1 MSVITEPQALL
12 PLDAPLPQPR
22 RYTLLDA
29 ATTIDPAED
38 RWLAGAWINAY
49 PAGEPHTFDPCSA
62 GTYRVKD
69 IDARTDRPM
78 AGAFTV
84 YVGGSC
90 TGSSVGPRGDEYRR
104 RLLAGFQAVESTAVE
119 RVLATGDHHGGT
131 LGAYLGDTNM
141 QRLAS
146 AAVTPTE
153 GLALLEDEIAAV
165 GGNGLIH
172 VAPATAT
179 YWTAEAMIS
188 ADRQN
193 QLRTG
198 LGTLVA
204 VGAGYRNI
212 RPDDYQA
219 APGDGQEWAFATG
232 PLGYIRDPQPEV
244 IPGGMREA
252 LDRSSNTATFI
263 AERSYVV
270 VWVGRQDTNDDNHV
284 QAGVLIDRL
293 N

>member
-29 ATTIDPAED
+29 AQTIDPAED
-38 RWLAGAWINAY
+38 RWLAGAWISSY
-49 PAGEPHTFDPCSA
+49 PAGEPHTFDPCSS
-62 GTYRVKD
+62 GTSRVKD
-69 IDARTDRPM
+69 IDARVDRPM

-90 TGSSVGPRGDEYRR
+90 TGSSIGPRVDEYRR
-104 RLLAGFQAVESTAVE
+104 RLLAGFMAVESTAVE
-119 RVLATGDHHGGT
+119 RTLATGDHHGGS

-141 QRLAS
+141 ERLA
-146 AAVTPTE
+146 AGTVTPTE
-153 GLALLEDEIAAV
+153 GLALLEDEIAAA

-172 VAPATAT
+172 VPPATAT
-179 YWTAEAMIS
+179 YWIGQTLIS
-188 ADRQN
+188 PDRQN

-204 VGAGYRNI
+204 VGAGYRDV
-212 RPDDYQA
+212 RPDDYQ
-219 APGDGQEWAFATG
+219 GLVDGQEWAFATG
-232 PLGYIRDPQPEV
+232 PVGYIRDPQPEI

-252 LDRSSNTATFI
+252 LDRSSNEATFI

-270 VWVGRQDTNDDNHV
+270 AWVGRQDTEDDNHV